1 LNEERAYRYWLKN
14 SFIFHFLK
22 VYKICINEEV
32 YKMGYFL
39 GVDIGSVSSNFV
51 LMGWDGSVK
60 DKVYLRTQGNPVK
73 AIRKGYA
80 LIKERMPTKLDIAG
94 VGTTG
99 SGRHLAAIMLGADVI
114 KNEITAH
121 AVAAS
126 FYCPDART
134 IIEIG
139 GQDSKIIILRDA
151 VVNDFAMNTVCAAGT
166 GSFLDQQAARL
177 NMSIQ
182 EFGDT
187 AVKSQQPVRIAG
199 RCGVFAESD
208 MIHKQQMGYP
218 VEDIIMG
225 LCEALARNYLNNVGK
240 GKKIEEP
247 VVFQGGVAAN
257 AGLIKAFEKI
267 LGMKVYVP
275 RYYDVMGAIGVAMLA
290 KEYMESNSS
299 STGFK
304 GDSFILEGEFKT
316 SSIECK
322 GCPNLCE
329 VVCIK
334 REDEVLAYWGD
345 RCKKWE
351 TSLNKGFGS
360 KMRVV

>member
-1 LNEERAYRYWLKN
+1 MDPEG
-14 SFIFHFLK
+14 K
-22 VYKICINEEV
+22 VKE
-32 YKMGYFL
+32 
-39 GVDIGSVSSNFV
+39 
-51 LMGWDGSVK
+51 
-60 DKVYLRTQGNPVK
+60 KVYLRTLGNPVK
-73 AIRKGYA
+73 AIKEGYA
-80 LIKERMPTKLDIAG
+80 LIKNKTEEKAEIAG

-99 SGRHLAAIMLGADVI
+99 SGRHLAAVLLGADVV

-126 FYCPDART
+126 FYYPDVKT

-139 GQDSKIIILRDA
+139 GQDSKIIMLKEA

-177 NMSIQ
+177 NIPI
-182 EFGDT
+182 ENFGDI
-187 AVKSQQPVRIAG
+187 AVKSGQPVRIAG

-208 MIHKQQMGYP
+208 MIHEQQMGYP

-247 VVFQGGVAAN
+247 IVFQGGVAAN
-257 AGLIKAFEKI
+257 TGLKKAFEKI
-267 LGMKVYVP
+267 LNMKLNVP
-275 RYYDVMGAIGVAMLA
+275 YYYNVMGAIGAAMLA
-290 KEYMESNSS
+290 KEYMEKNNYPS
-299 STGFK
+299 GFK
-304 GDSFILEGEFKT
+304 GDSFILEGQFKT
-316 SSIECK
+316 RSFECK

-334 REDEVLAYWGD
+334 RDNEVLAYWGD
-345 RCKKWE
+345 RCRKWE
-351 TSLNKGFGS
+351 TSLNKTDRSRS
-360 KMRVV
+360 KVV

>member
-1 LNEERAYRYWLKN
+1 MHYY
-14 SFIFHFLK
+14 
-22 VYKICINEEV
+22 
-32 YKMGYFL
+32 L

-51 LMGWDGSVK
+51 LMDQYSVIRE
-60 DKVYLRTQGNPVK
+60 KVYLRTLGNPVK
-73 AIRKGYA
+73 AIKEGFA
-80 LIKERMPTKLDIAG
+80 QIKAQHNGQLHLKG

-99 SGRHLAAIMLGADVI
+99 SGRHLAEVLLGADVV

-126 FYCPDART
+126 ALFPGVRT

-139 GQDSKIIILRDA
+139 GQDSKIIILKNGI
-151 VVNDFAMNTVCAAGT
+151 VHDFAMNTVCAAGT

-177 NMSIQ
+177 NIAIKD
-182 EFGDT
+182 FGEY
-187 AVKSQQPVRIAG
+187 AIRSRQAVRIAG

-225 LCEALARNYLNNVGK
+225 LCEALVRNYLNNVGK

-247 VVFQGGVAAN
+247 IVFQGGVAAN
-257 AGLIKAFEKI
+257 AGIKKGFEKV
-267 LGMKVYVP
+267 LNSRVQVP
-275 RYYDVMGAIGVAMLA
+275 ESYEVMGAIGAAMLA
-290 KEYMESNSS
+290 REQMEQSQSP
-299 STGFK
+299 GRFR
-304 GDSFILEGEFKT
+304 GDDFILEGEFR
-316 SSIECK
+316 SSSHECK

-334 REDEVLAYWGD
+334 RGQQVLAYWGD

-351 TSLNKGFGS
+351 SSIGKKEQGKLKLPLQGFCG
-360 KMRVV
+360 